1 MVQMQTKALGLAD
14 PLSSDETS
22 VSLLGMS
29 RKTLGAW
36 LTSQGEKPF
45 RAQQIMQWI
54 HQRGVLDFEQ
64 MTDLSKNLRA
74 KLSQIAPI
82 RLPVVKVDQIASD
95 QTRKWLL
102 EVDGNNAIEMVF
114 IPETGRGTL
123 CISSQV
129 GCALACTFCMTAK
142 QGFNRNLSADEI
154 VGQVW
159 LAQHLLR
166 ADGWGD
172 KPITNV
178 VFMGMGEPLLNVNQ
192 VFPSAE
198 ILLDDWGYGLSKHRV
213 TISTSGIVPAIEMLA
228 QRLDVSL
235 AVSLHSARDEVRD
248 VLVPVN
254 QKYPLS
260 ELMTACKGYLKQY
273 PKRHILFE
281 YVMLD
286 GVNDSAQDAK
296 AVIRLLQGISAK
308 VNLIPFN
315 PFPDTDYQTSP
326 AERVREFQL
335 RLIRSGV
342 HTNVRK
348 TRGED
353 ISAACGQLAGD
364 VADRTKRTQQPQRYS
379 IPVERFV
386 KRQEGKNARNKMET
400 VEVSA

>member
-1 MVQMQTKALGLAD
+1 MQNMDLVVADQLA
-14 PLSSDETS
+14 SAETA
-22 VSLLGMS
+22 VSLLGMTRAS
-29 RKTLGAW
+29 LGQW
-36 LTSQGEKPF
+36 LISQGEKPF

-54 HQRGVLDFEQ
+54 HQRDVLDFEQ
-64 MTDLSKNLRA
+64 MTDLSKALRA
-74 KLSQIAPI
+74 KLAKLAPI
-82 RLPVVKVDQIASD
+82 QLPTIKVDQTASD
-95 QTRKWLL
+95 HTRKWLL

-129 GCALACTFCMTAK
+129 GCALACTFCMTAQ
-142 QGFNRNLSADEI
+142 QGFNRNLSTDEI

-159 LAQHLLR
+159 LAQNLLR
-166 ADGWGD
+166 KAGYGD

-213 TISTSGIVPAIEMLA
+213 TISTSGIVPAIDMMA
-228 QRLDVSL
+228 KRLDTSL

-248 VLVPVN
+248 ILVPVN
-254 QKYPLS
+254 QKYPLN
-260 ELMTACKGYLKQY
+260 ELITACKGYLQHY

-286 GVNDSAQDAK
+286 GVNDTIADAK

-315 PFPDTDYQTSP
+315 PFPGTQYQTSP
-326 AERVREFQL
+326 AEKVREFQL
-335 RLIRSGV
+335 RLIRSGI

-364 VADRTKRTQQPQRYS
+364 VADRTKRTQQPKQYS
-379 IPVERFV
+379 VPVDTLSTRR
-386 KRQEGKNARNKMET
+386 KTQSTTNATRRT
-400 VEVSA
+400 EVMA

>member
-1 MVQMQTKALGLAD
+1 VVQQQDLQTINTAQLVA
-14 PLSSDETS
+14 DETS
-22 VSLLGMS
+22 SPVSLLGMN
-29 RKTLGAW
+29 RQTLGRW
-36 LTSQGEKPF
+36 LQSQGEKPF

-64 MTDLSKNLRA
+64 MTDLSKALRL
-74 KLSQIAPI
+74 KLAQIAPMQ
-82 RLPVVKVDQIASD
+82 LPKVKVDQIASD
-95 QTRKWLL
+95 GTRKWLL
-102 EVDGNNAIEMVF
+102 ALDDNNAIEMVF

-129 GCALACTFCMTAK
+129 GCALACTFCMTAQ

-166 ADGWGD
+166 QAGVGD

-192 VFPSAE
+192 VFPAAE

-213 TISTSGIVPAIEMLA
+213 TISTSGIVPAMEMMA
-228 QRLDVSL
+228 ARLDISL
-235 AVSLHSARDEVRD
+235 AVSLHSADDRIRDI
-248 VLVPVN
+248 LVPVN
-254 QKYPLS
+254 QKYPLAQ
-260 ELMTACKGYLKQY
+260 LMAGCKTYLSTY

-286 GVNDSAQDAK
+286 GINDRDQDAK
-296 AVIRLLQGISAK
+296 AVIRLLQGVSAK

-315 PFPDTDYQTSP
+315 PFPGTDYHTSP
-326 AERVREFQL
+326 SERVKAFQA

-342 HTNVRK
+342 HTNIRK

-353 ISAACGQLAGD
+353 IDAACGQLAGD
-364 VADRTKRTQQPQRYS
+364 ITDRTKRTTQRYS
-379 IPVERFV
+379 VAIPVTSNTSNNPP
-386 KRQEGKNARNKMET
+386 RQRHE
-400 VEVSA
+400 